1 MPAWPRSYI
10 GRTPFFGMPWI
21 AVMHL
26 AQPYLEHGLLD
37 VIFAQDSDA
46 ALVNRTDYTQPAL
59 FAVEYALAELLKS
72 WGIAPDA
79 VIGHS
84 LGEFVAACAADVM
97 TLEDAMRLVT
107 TRGTLMRQMPI
118 GGMAAIFA
126 AESVVRK
133 LIDKGAPGLAVAALN
148 GPLNTVVSGNRDELN
163 ALLEELGRQNISYR
177 ELQVSNAFHSPHTE
191 PILDELENIAGEI
204 KYEQP
209 KLALISNLT
218 GGLMSAAPDKLYW
231 RRHLREPVRFE
242 DGMLALAELGC
253 RTFIEVGP
261 HPVLLPIA
269 QVCLG
274 AKARSASLGCH
285 AQPSKTGC
293 RI

>member
-1 MPAWPRSYI
+1 
-10 GRTPFFGMPWI
+10 
-21 AVMHL
+21 
-26 AQPYLEHGLLD
+26 
-37 VIFAQDSDA
+37 
-46 ALVNRTDYTQPAL
+46 
-59 FAVEYALAELLKS
+59 
-72 WGIAPDA
+72 
-79 VIGHS
+79 
-84 LGEFVAACAADVM
+84 
-97 TLEDAMRLVT
+97 
-107 TRGTLMRQMPI
+107 MPI

-133 LIDKGAPGLAVAALN
+133 LIDQSAPGLAVAALN
-148 GPLNTVVSGNRDELN
+148 GPLNTVVSGDRDELN

-191 PILDELENIAGEI
+191 PILDELENVAGEI

-231 RRHLREPVRFE
+231 RRHLREPVRFG

-274 AKARSASLGCH
+274 AKARSASWTATLNRQKPDADLIAEMLAALYRAGHDVNWAAVH
-285 AQPSKTGC
+285 ADASWRRMPLPTYPFQRKRHWIEDNAVHTEQSRSAAERPHPLVGTRINSTANGDVLRSALRRAPC
-293 RI
+293 RLPFRS